1 MNNASPRARLLP
13 WFLLSL
19 LASGSAAAEEE
30 VQAPVVPPGYSDR
43 LVIPAVRVGLWRAQ
57 EATRRYSSRPSPGL
71 RALHYLS
78 PSWLVDAGYQ
88 FAFDEPVS
96 HQFTGIGT
104 LHALDARIH
113 WVLPIGGSSLTL
125 GAGPAGYL
133 STGTALSE
141 AALGA
146 GFGGALGLQ
155 TDVQRV
161 LVRFEA
167 SVQRRSNRLD
177 SLFSVTLGWL

>member
-1 MNNASPRARLLP
+1 MKDASSRRRVLP
-13 WFLLSL
+13 WLLL
-19 LASGSAAAEEE
+19 CVLVSGRAAAED
-30 VQAPVVPPGYSDR
+30 VAALVPPGYSER
-43 LVIPAVRVGLWRAQ
+43 LVIPAVRLGLWRTQ
-57 EATRRYSSRPSPGL
+57 EATRRYSSHPSPGL

-88 FAFDEPVS
+88 FAFEEPVS
-96 HQFTGIGT
+96 DRFPGIGT

-113 WVLPIGGSSLTL
+113 WVLPVGGSSLTL

-133 STGTALSE
+133 NTGTALSE
-141 AALGA
+141 AGLSA
-146 GFGGALGLQ
+146 GFGGAVGLQ
-155 TDVQRV
+155 TDVQQV

-167 SVQRRSNRLD
+167 SVQRRANRLD